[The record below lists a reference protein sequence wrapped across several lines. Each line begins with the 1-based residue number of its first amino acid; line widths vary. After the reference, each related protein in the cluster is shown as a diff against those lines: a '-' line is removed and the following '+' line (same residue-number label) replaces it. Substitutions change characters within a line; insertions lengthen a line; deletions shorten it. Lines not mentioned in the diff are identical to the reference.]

1 MHENNKYFKEINVKN
16 WEECQSQFT
25 DLLQYRGSLCQD
37 TERTH
42 ISRLLYRGQANSEW
56 KLTTTLER
64 YFKPDVFLEDY
75 YSIISAARPQIESF
89 TSKVWGIPEYSE
101 PDDFFIGSKLP
112 AYDYMVYLRHHGFPS
127 PLLDWTRSPF
137 IAAFFAFHDVAYE
150 GQAVSIYSHMEWAGR
165 GKTHAG
171 NDPIISGIGPYIIT
185 HPRHF
190 LQQSEYTICTVRS
203 NEKHYF
209 AYHESAFSENKEEQD
224 LLWKINIPSSE
235 RFKVLSY
242 LDSMNINAF
251 SLFGSEESL
260 MATLALREFYFRTRE
275 I

>member
-1 MHENNKYFKEINVKN
+1 MEENHKNFREINVRT
-16 WEECQSQFT
+16 WEECQSQFK
-25 DLLQYRGSLCQD
+25 DLLHYRGSLRQ
-37 TERTH
+37 EARRTH
-42 ISRLLYRGQANSEW
+42 ISRFLYRGHANAEW

-64 YFKPDVFLEDY
+64 YFKHNMFYEDY
-75 YSIISAARPQIESF
+75 YHIISAASPQIESF
-89 TSKVWGIPEYSE
+89 TGKIWGIPNYSE
-101 PDDFFIGSKLP
+101 PYDSLSFKLQ

-137 IAAFFAFHDVAYE
+137 IAAFFAFHNISDKD
-150 GQAVSIYSHMEWAGR
+150 QSVSIYSYMEWAGK

-171 NDPIISGIGPYIIT
+171 SDPTISGLGSYIRT

-190 LQQSEYTICTVRS
+190 LQQSEYTTCTVYDGER
-203 NEKHYF
+203 HYF
-209 AYHESAFSENKEEQD
+209 ADHESGFSENNEEQD

-235 RFKVLSY
+235 RFKVLSH

-260 MATLALREFYFRTRE
+260 MATLALREFHFRNLE
-275 I
+275 L